1 MSPLCHAKFDRDLRR
16 VWAQEPSKVQ
26 NFVKIAKLDRI
37 LALQEQQNKHIQTKF
52 LLVSVC

>member
-1 MSPLCHAKFDRDLRR
+1 MSPLCHAKFDRDQRR

-37 LALQEQQNKHIQTKF
+37 LALKEQQNKHIQTKF